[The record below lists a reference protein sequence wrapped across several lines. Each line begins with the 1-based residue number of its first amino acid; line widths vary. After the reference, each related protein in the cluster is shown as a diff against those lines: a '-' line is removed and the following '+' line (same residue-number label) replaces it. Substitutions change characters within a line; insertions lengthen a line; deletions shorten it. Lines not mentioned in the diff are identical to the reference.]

1 MSDRRFDIGLSF
13 PGEHRPYVE
22 EVASK
27 LAAIFSKNRVLY
39 DEWCAAEFARLDLDT
54 YLPNLYRTQSE
65 LVVIFLLSAVQ
76 AKALVSPRM
85 ARDQTIDCDSGFA
98 THHAVALRF

>member
-22 EVASK
+22 EVATK

-39 DEWCAAEFARLDLDT
+39 DDWCAAEFARLDLDT

-65 LVVIFLLSAVQ
+65 LVAIFLCPQVASKNVGA
-76 AKALVSPRM
+76 ASNG
-85 ARDQTIDCDSGFA
+85 ARSSN
-98 THHAVALRF
+98 